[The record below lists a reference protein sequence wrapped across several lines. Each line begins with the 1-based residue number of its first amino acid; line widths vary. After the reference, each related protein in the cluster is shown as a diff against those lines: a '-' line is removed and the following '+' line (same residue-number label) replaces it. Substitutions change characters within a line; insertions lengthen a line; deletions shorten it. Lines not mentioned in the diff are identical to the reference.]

1 LDLVLVLSLVHY
13 IHGSASALFRE
24 SGIVLGARKEER
36 VFLGDESGLMD
47 AHFGSDRLFGGLT
60 LQILK
65 VVLFEEGWVGEG
77 AGGTDAL
84 VGELVAHIR
93 RSVTDGLSS
102 GMSCSALT

>member
-1 LDLVLVLSLVHY
+1 MLV
-13 IHGSASALFRE
+13 F
-24 SGIVLGARKEER
+24 
-36 VFLGDESGLMD
+36 DP
-47 AHFGSDRLFGGLT
+47 DRWLGGLT